1 MTEKNTIKIGFSQ
14 DWIGLIEYIGYKARI
29 GFSTTIQILLEMGIV
44 VEYYAEHSTE
54 TSDTKL
60 RDVCKSLIKA
70 KPSLHRTGTG
80 KVTPGLNTLGTKRNK
95 PTNKNLI
102 QKPIRLST
110 EIERYL
116 DTIQKND
123 PSKTKAKLVRELL
136 EYGVSAQLIMSEME
150 RSGKINDNINEF
162 EAIRTTR
169 IRKVIPQKSSLEIL
183 VDLGMHHDFM
193 PGTYTRIANPNFKEN
208 VVLNRPL
215 ISNSKREMVV

>member
-1 MTEKNTIKIGFSQ
+1 MVEKNTIKIGFSQ

-60 RDVCKSLIKA
+60 RGVCKDLMKA
-70 KPSLHRTGTG
+70 KPSLHRTRTG
-80 KVTPGLNTLGTKRNK
+80 KVSPGLNIPGTKRNK
-95 PTNKNLI
+95 PTTKNLV
-102 QKPIRLST
+102 QKPVRLST

-116 DTIQKND
+116 NAIQKTN
-123 PSKTKAKLVRELL
+123 PRMTKAKLVRELL
-136 EYGVSAQLIMSEME
+136 EYGVSAQLTMNEME
-150 RSGKINDNINEF
+150 KSGKIIDCINEF

-183 VDLGMHHDFM
+183 VDLGMHHDFK
-193 PGTYTRIANPNFKEN
+193 PGTYTRITNPNFKEN
-208 VVLNRPL
+208 VILSRPL